1 MRLLNFVG
9 QARITNPMNQIV
21 SPRHLIIVAALCV
34 AACVQAAVPPAEKL
48 LPDDTLIMLTIPDL
62 TKTKEISKTSP
73 MTQLWNDPAMKP
85 FREKFMTKLR
95 EELVG
100 PLERELGVKL
110 DDYAALAQ
118 GQLTL
123 ALTANGWDGGK
134 GEKPGVLLL
143 LDTRDKQGDLEKAL
157 KDFRKKWTDSG
168 KTVRIEKV
176 RDFDF
181 MALTLTTNDI
191 PTALHR
197 LLPGPSNVRELGDD
211 EDKKPSDDDGK
222 VQIII
227 GRVDSLFIVGNQV
240 KPIERIV
247 SQLTGGSAPV
257 LADLPQFQSC
267 QPVFF
272 REAQAFG
279 WVNAKLLVEAMT
291 RVSAKKE
298 KASEE
303 APDPF
308 ASIKPEKILSAA
320 GLSGLRNAAFAY
332 HDSPEGPMMQFSLGV
347 PESERTG
354 LLKVLAGEAK
364 ETTPPPFVPADAVKF
379 MRWRMDGQKAWTTL
393 TASLNDISPTI
404 TGMMDYML
412 NTANE
417 AGKLKDENFD
427 LRRQIIGNLTDDII
441 SYQKKPRGTDPADFA
456 EPPTVTLIGAKN
468 PEEMASALKVT
479 FGALSRAGKAPEER
493 EFLGRKIYT
502 VTTLAGPQ
510 LDPTVPKMRKML
522 LSYSGGYVLVSTDEA
537 ALEEYL
543 RAGESQGKPLRE
555 TAGLLDAAAK
565 VTGPGTS
572 LFGYENQMETQRASF
587 EMMKKAFAADTN
599 APVSGMTPISE
610 SFGLALPEASLKE
623 WFDYSLLP
631 PFDAIAKY
639 YNFTVYGGSANVD
652 GLTLKFFLPVPPGLK
667 K

>member
-1 MRLLNFVG
+1 MN
-9 QARITNPMNQIV
+9 RIASI
-21 SPRHLIIVAALCV
+21 RHLLAVAALCV
-34 AACVQAAVPPAEKL
+34 ASSLHAAVPPAEKI
-48 LPDDTLIMLTIPDL
+48 LPDDTLVMLTVPDMV
-62 TKTKEISKTSP
+62 KTREITRKSP
-73 MTQLWNDPAMKP
+73 MTQMWNDLAMKP
-85 FREKFMTKLR
+85 FREKFMTKMR

-100 PLERELGVKL
+100 PLERELGIKL
-110 DDYAALAQ
+110 DDYINLAQ

-134 GEKPGVLLL
+134 GQKPGVLLL
-143 LDTRDKQGDLEKAL
+143 LDARDKQGDLEKAL

-176 RDFDF
+176 RELEF

-191 PTALHR
+191 PNALRR
-197 LLPGPSNVRELGDD
+197 LLPGPSNVRELGD
-211 EDKKPSDDDGK
+211 EEEKPSEDDGK
-222 VQIII
+222 MQIII
-227 GRVDSLFIVGNQV
+227 GQVESLFIVGNEV

-247 SQLTGGSAPV
+247 GQLTGGSAPV
-257 LADLPQFQSC
+257 LADVAQFQSC

-272 REAQAFG
+272 REAQSFG
-279 WVNAKLLVEAMT
+279 WVNAKVLVEALT
-291 RVSAKKE
+291 KISEKKE

-308 ASIKPEKILSAA
+308 ASIRPEKILSAA

-332 HDSPEGPMMQFSLGV
+332 HDSPEGPMIQFSLAV

-354 LLKVLAGEAK
+354 LLKILAGEAK

-379 MRWRMDGQKAWTTL
+379 GRWRVDAQKSWSTL

-404 TGMMDYML
+404 MGMMDYFL

-417 AGKLKDENFD
+417 AGKLKDEKFD
-427 LRRQIIGNLTDDII
+427 LRRQVIGNLTDDFI
-441 SYQKKPRGTDPADFA
+441 SYQKKPRSTEVADVA
-456 EPPTVTLIGAKN
+456 QPPTLTLIGAKN
-468 PEEMASALKVT
+468 AEEMASALKLT
-479 FGALSRAGKAPEER
+479 FGALSRGGKPPEER

-510 LDPTVPKMRKML
+510 LDLTVPKARKLL
-522 LSYSGGYVLVSTDEA
+522 LSSSGGYVLVSTDEA
-537 ALEEYL
+537 MLEEYL

-555 TAGLLDAAAK
+555 TTGLLEAAAK
-565 VTGPGTS
+565 VTGSGTS
-572 LFGYENQMETQRASF
+572 LFGYENQVETQRAAF
-587 EMMKKAFAADTN
+587 EMMKKALAADTN
-599 APVSGMTPISE
+599 APVSGMTPVSE
-610 SFGLALPEASLKE
+610 SFGMAMPEGSLKE

-631 PFDAIAKY
+631 PFDDIAKY

-652 GLTLKFFLPVPPGLK
+652 GLTLKLFLPVPPGLK
-667 K
+667 KENVKREE